1 MLQKISGV
9 FQIGRQTR
17 NPGQAVLCHK
27 AAAIDC
33 KRQNTGIR
41 DMRKRAD
48 ENIYN
53 IGSNIRTARRRADLT
68 QEQLSESIGVTPQY
82 LSDLERGLVGTS
94 IPTLIKICTKL
105 NVSADFILFGRTGEN
120 GITDTTLIERVQ
132 RLPKHEANI
141 VKSTVKALLDSLET
155 EAD

>member
-1 MLQKISGV
+1 
-9 FQIGRQTR
+9 
-17 NPGQAVLCHK
+17 
-27 AAAIDC
+27 
-33 KRQNTGIR
+33 
-41 DMRKRAD
+41 MRKRAD

-120 GITDTTLIERVQ
+120 GSNDTTLIERVQ